1 MIIFR
6 YENRDKFGMV
16 PSGAWIPG
24 SEWNTRDEK
33 TVGSLNEE
41 QLNLAKKSLLQG
53 FLLFYESAG
62 PYDSFTNHKIDCK
75 SIMMDH
81 VTKQTY
87 VNIGV
92 YDCISD

>member
-1 MIIFR
+1 MFTQMIIFR

-53 FLLFYESAG
+53 FLLFYESAE
-62 PYDSFTNHKIDCK
+62 PYDLYKVF
-75 SIMMDH
+75 
-81 VTKQTY
+81 
-87 VNIGV
+87 
-92 YDCISD
+92 